1 MKLGLNRQALKESIG
16 DTILATLINFP
27 LIWALNYLTMVVFLF
42 GPFGVSITN
51 TFILF
56 WIAVTRKY
64 YVRIYFDKKNTK
76 KEEWYKMNIN
86 GKTAWKAFFLW
97 LLFVVIF
104 YLQMHF
110 QSCLLFHRSAVVMHL

>member
-1 MKLGLNRQALKESIG
+1 MELGLNHQALKESIG

-27 LIWALNYLTMVVFLF
+27 LIWALNYLTMTVFLF

-64 YVRIYFDKKNTK
+64 YVRVYFDKKNKKKDLTK
-76 KEEWYKMNIN
+76 KP
-86 GKTAWKAFFLW
+86 KA
-97 LLFVVIF
+97 V
-104 YLQMHF
+104 
-110 QSCLLFHRSAVVMHL
+110 

>member
-1 MKLGLNRQALKESIG
+1 MQLGLNRQALKESIG

-42 GPFGVSITN
+42 VPFGVSITN

-56 WIAVTRKY
+56 WIAFTRKY

-76 KEEWYKMNIN
+76 KALTKAR
-86 GKTAWKAFFLW
+86 KT
-97 LLFVVIF
+97 V
-104 YLQMHF
+104 
-110 QSCLLFHRSAVVMHL
+110 